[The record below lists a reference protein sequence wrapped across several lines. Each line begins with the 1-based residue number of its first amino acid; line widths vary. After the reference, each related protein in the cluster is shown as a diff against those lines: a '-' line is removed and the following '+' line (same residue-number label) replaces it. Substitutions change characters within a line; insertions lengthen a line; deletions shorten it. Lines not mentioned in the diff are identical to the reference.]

1 MPIDT
6 FEGKTAFVTGGA
18 SGIGLGIAK
27 VLVARSALPALAAGE
42 YYLVDLIGAKVV
54 GPDGPLGEVID
65 IEVHPTVDCIVVDFG
80 AEPADGFAMLEHLA
94 TSGGLDEVRG
104 MVRARPWTI
113 LGAGLLIAG
122 VTATVPLLFG
132 EPFLENGK
140 LELDLPLIG
149 SVGVT
154 SGLAFDVGVYL
165 VVVGLVFM
173 VFEAFGGYDRT
184 RTSA

>member
-1 MPIDT
+1 MR
-6 FEGKTAFVTGGA
+6 V
-18 SGIGLGIAK
+18 SMLIAG
-27 VLVARSALPALAAGE
+27 LVATAA
-42 YYLVDLIGAKVV
+42 VV
-54 GPDGPLGEVID
+54 GPATAEEGDIWHIWSLGGGGVTPVTPPVSVRLELRDSTGTRLAPLRAVAPGV
-65 IEVHPTVDCIVVDFG
+65 
-80 AEPADGFAMLEHLA
+80 
-94 TSGGLDEVRG
+94 EVRLDLPVLAQPGELPGAFAWLRALYEGGTFQGYLRMDAPFDAGTG
-104 MVRARPWTI
+104 M
-113 LGAGLLIAG
+113 L
-122 VTATVPLLFG
+122 TATVPLLFG

-149 SVGVT
+149 DVGVT

>member
-1 MPIDT
+1 VVAVGAIGAVALARAGQVPRPAPRRSDAGPAGTTRHM
-6 FEGKTAFVTGGA
+6 FVD
-18 SGIGLGIAK
+18 IVVR
-27 VLVARSALPALAAGE
+27 VLVYVALVVSVYLLVAGHNAPGGGFVGGLVAGAAFALR
-42 YYLVDLIGAKVV
+42 YI
-54 GPDGPLGEVID
+54 
-65 IEVHPTVDCIVVDFG
+65 
-80 AEPADGFAMLEHLA
+80 
-94 TSGGLDEVRG
+94 SGGLDEVRG

>member
-1 MPIDT
+1 MSDPVI
-6 FEGKTAFVTGGA
+6 
-18 SGIGLGIAK
+18 
-27 VLVARSALPALAAGE
+27 
-42 YYLVDLIGAKVV
+42 V
-54 GPDGPLGEVID
+54 GWA
-65 IEVHPTVDCIVVDFG
+65 HT
-80 AEPADGFAMLEHLA
+80 
-94 TSGGLDEVRG
+94 
-104 MVRARPWTI
+104 
-113 LGAGLLIAG
+113 
-122 VTATVPLLFG
+122 
-132 EPFLENGK
+132 PFGK